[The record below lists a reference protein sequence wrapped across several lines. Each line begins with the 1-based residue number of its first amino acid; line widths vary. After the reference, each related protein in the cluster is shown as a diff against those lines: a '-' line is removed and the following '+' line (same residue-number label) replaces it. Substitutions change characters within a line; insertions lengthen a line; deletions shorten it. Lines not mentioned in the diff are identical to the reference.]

1 MEKVRIFLEF
11 CGMFGEVTLQR
22 IFIFIAQRFCED
34 LDKINTMGKG
44 ERVKVAATKAAPKR
58 KPLPKIGGRNNSTYA
73 GQTFLLPGVKLP
85 HCPYS
90 KKTQAAVVTPSKI
103 THPLE
108 MKTSNY

>member
-1 MEKVRIFLEF
+1 MKILTRSTPLVRAR
-11 CGMFGEVTLQR
+11 G
-22 IFIFIAQRFCED
+22 
-34 LDKINTMGKG
+34 
-44 ERVKVAATKAAPKR
+44 VKVTATKAAPKR

-73 GQTFLLPGVKLP
+73 GQTFLLPGVKSP

-108 MKTSNY
+108 MKTSIIKAMIAIKSGKL